1 MDICML
7 YIYIY
12 TYIYIWYMYL
22 LLLWWWYRVVNCP
35 QSLLW
40 TGSACLLEHSGAG
53 AGGGQKSLFW
63 TLMLFGKNIENHSTD
78 MLLQCRFGIGW
89 KILAQGS
96 VVVCRWPTCER
107 GSSRNR
113 AGDRNG
119 TTMDHEPGKLQ
130 VCKSPKIKDLV
141 GETTKMVCR

>member
-1 MDICML
+1 MHIFEHIGLVWTYVCCIN
-7 YIYIY
+7 IYIY

-53 AGGGQKSLFW
+53 AGGGKKSLFW
-63 TLMLFGKNIENHSTD
+63 TLMLFGKNIESHSTD

-96 VVVCRWPTCER
+96 VVVCRDPLAKGAAR
-107 GSSRNR
+107 GTALVIETGPQWTMNR
-113 AGDRNG
+113 ENYRFVRVQ
-119 TTMDHEPGKLQ
+119 K
-130 VCKSPKIKDLV
+130 
-141 GETTKMVCR
+141 